1 MVTYLDYAISESVD
15 IKTEMVSKVDIEPT
29 NAIKFLFE
37 DESWYALRPS
47 GTEPKLKIYF
57 GIKAKSQE
65 EADQKL
71 ALFKQTVLS
80 LIEKE

>member
-1 MVTYLDYAISESVD
+1 MTYLDYAISESVD
-15 IKTEMVSKVDIEPT
+15 IKTQTVSKIDIEPT

-57 GIKAKSQE
+57 GIKASSQK
-65 EADQKL
+65 EADEKL
-71 ALFKQTVLS
+71 KQFKSTVLS
-80 LIEKE
+80 LIEK